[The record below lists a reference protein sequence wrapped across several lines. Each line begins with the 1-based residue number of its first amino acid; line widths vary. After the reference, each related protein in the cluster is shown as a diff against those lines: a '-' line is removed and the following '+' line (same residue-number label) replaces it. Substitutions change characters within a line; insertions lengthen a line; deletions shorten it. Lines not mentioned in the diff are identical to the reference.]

1 MPTRGASGGQ
11 LKRRRGSGRATV
23 RPMTTDPSVDPT
35 SDPSEP
41 SSTFDLLTIGLL
53 VFFLSLLGIVAALL
67 ALPMILG

>member
-1 MPTRGASGGQ
+1 
-11 LKRRRGSGRATV
+11 
-23 RPMTTDPSVDPT
+23 MTTDPT

-53 VFFLSLLGIVAALL
+53 VFFLSLLGVVAALL